1 MEKDIIRIYK
11 TEEIE
16 LMNCI
21 FGKEKDN
28 KVFTLYEL
36 QLWNTGMLG
45 GAK

>member
-16 LMNCI
+16 LLNCT
-21 FGKEKDN
+21 FGKEKED

-36 QLWNTGMLG
+36 QLWNNEMLG
-45 GAK
+45 GVK